1 MNAKL
6 FFGLFAGSAM
16 ALAMTGCSSD
26 EPGGVQNDKAE
37 KTVYLRVAI
46 SDVNAAS
53 RAANTTEN
61 FLDGTTAESAIGALQ
76 FRFFDAAGNAID
88 DVSETK
94 YDFTELKEGDAEWP
108 SVDRVKT
115 AVVQVNLAQGQ
126 ALPAY
131 VLVFANPVS
140 WDGAAAGTTMNGYR
154 DIERSGYLD
163 GAKHFA
169 MSNSVYYGTD
179 AVSGQANVKIS
190 GTPIQ
195 NGQLFATYAEAEK
208 ATGGDVVDI
217 YIERRAARVDVK
229 FTNEDGDGAATI
241 NTVAKGGYNLTFVP
255 SAWTVT
261 ADAPTMYA
269 IKRFATTAATDAK
282 IPSMAEVDTYL
293 GAGWGNTYWN
303 DANLHRSYWA
313 CSPSFYATDFP
324 RVSDNIVDKAT
335 AGTTGAGAV
344 VAPYAL
350 KYYSFNQ
357 VNEVNGANGSPIAN
371 NNTAVTRY
379 ALENTMGTDAFQ
391 SVNPNAA
398 APSVLLTGRYTLTNQ
413 NGTALAANTSFAIW
427 NNEIY
432 FIGTVP
438 EEANPGAQT
447 ILEAMLAD
455 QQIVATDANGTL
467 LSTTRPGVGIAVQ
480 HPDATV
486 RAENAVSEESMTL
499 QLTTLPQEGNMLY
512 YKPVGSEAWEPIT
525 TAPQMLYV
533 NRQLAGQ
540 LNYAKAY
547 TEGAAYF
554 GIPIK
559 HLRATEDAHT
569 AKGTPFNA
577 NGTVADWKKVLVGDF
592 GLVRNHVY
600 TININGITG
609 LGDGVLD
616 LDYPIITPMDSYDY
630 YIKYSIKVLNWRIV
644 KAQNVIL

>member
-53 RAANTTEN
+53 RATNDTDH

-88 DVSETK
+88 DVSETN
-94 YDFTELKEGDAEWP
+94 YDFVDATTDQGAP
-108 SVDRVKT
+108 SVDKIKT
-115 AVVQVNLAQGQ
+115 AIVEVNLAQGQ

-140 WDGAAAGTTMNGYR
+140 WDGVTAGTTMNGYR

-163 GAKHFA
+163 GANRFA
-169 MSNSVYYGTD
+169 MNNSVYYGTD
-179 AVSGQANVKIS
+179 AVSGQNNVKIS

-195 NGQLFATYAEAEK
+195 NGQLFATKAEAEA

-229 FTNEDGDGAATI
+229 FTNAAGDAAATI
-241 NTVAKGGYNLTFVP
+241 NTVALGGYNLTFVP

-269 IKRFATTAATDAK
+269 IKRFATTAATDAA

-293 GAGWGNTYWN
+293 GAGWSNTYWN
-303 DANLHRSYWA
+303 DATLHRSYWA

-324 RVSDNIVDKAT
+324 RVSDNIVDKVT
-335 AGTTGAGAV
+335 TGTGAGVV

-357 VNEVNGANGSPIAN
+357 VNGANGSAIAN

-379 ALENTMGTDAFQ
+379 ALENTMGTDAFH
-391 SVNPNAA
+391 SINPNAA
-398 APSVLLTGRYTLTNQ
+398 APSVLLTGKYTLTNE

-427 NNEIY
+427 NNDIY
-432 FIGTVP
+432 FIGAVP
-438 EEANPGAQT
+438 TDANTGDQT
-447 ILEAMLAD
+447 ILDAMLAD

-467 LSTTRPGVGIAVQ
+467 LRAARAGVVVQ

-486 RAENAVSEESMTL
+486 RAENAISEESMTL
-499 QLTTLPQEGNMLY
+499 QLTTLPQDGNMLY
-512 YKPVGSEAWEPIT
+512 YKPVGSETWEPIT
-525 TAPQMLYV
+525 NATQMLYV

-547 TEGAAYF
+547 TQGAAYF

-559 HLRATEDAHT
+559 HLRATEDVRTGDAN
-569 AKGTPFNA
+569 PFNA
-577 NGTVADWKKVLVGDF
+577 DGTVANWANVRAGDF

-600 TININGITG
+600 TININGING

-616 LDYPIITPMDSYDY
+616 LDYPIITPMDTYNY
-630 YIKYSIKVLNWRIV
+630 YIKYSLKVLNWRIV
-644 KAQNVIL
+644 PAQGVIL